1 MTTMTAERLIHGMEL
16 EKLFSI
22 DNILADLR
30 EGVVTNKAKGR
41 VCLLSTD
48 LLLGVYNAILEEA
61 GPAWGLL
68 MKTCGQV
75 WGTRLAKKLVRE
87 SDIVLGK
94 SYIEL
99 PLQEYLLFVSEYFC
113 FHGWGVLD
121 LDVSKTQS
129 RGLVEASLSHS
140 IFAEVIKEKE
150 ENEMVDHMIAGI
162 LASLLS
168 FVAGQ
173 ELDCVQ
179 TQCISQGHS
188 QSRFIVS
195 SIERVEKAVDLVEA
209 GSTHQQVMDKI

>member
-16 EKLFSI
+16 DKLFSL

-75 WGTRLAKKLVRE
+75 WGTRLARKLVRE

-94 SYIEL
+94 SYVDL
-99 PLQEYLLFVSEYFC
+99 PLQEYLLFVTEYFC
-113 FHGWGVLD
+113 FHGWGVLE
-121 LDVSKTQS
+121 LDVSKAQS

-150 ENEMVDHMIAGI
+150 ENEMVDHMISGI
-162 LASLLS
+162 LSSLFS
-168 FVAGQ
+168 FVSDQ
-173 ELDCVQ
+173 ELDCIQ
-179 TQCISQGHS
+179 TQCASLGHE
-188 QSRFIVS
+188 QSRFVITS
-195 SIERVEKAVDLVEA
+195 AERVDKALDLVES
-209 GSTHQQVMDKI
+209 GSTHQQVVDQI